1 MQELNKP
8 VGKNNGMAVTPP
20 SILYSLKPIIR
31 YQSRKHGHTKPVI
44 V

>member
-8 VGKNNGMAVTPP
+8 VGKNNELSVTPP
-20 SILYSLKPIIR
+20 SVLYLLKPIIC
-31 YQSRKHGHTKPVI
+31 YQARKHGHTKPVI